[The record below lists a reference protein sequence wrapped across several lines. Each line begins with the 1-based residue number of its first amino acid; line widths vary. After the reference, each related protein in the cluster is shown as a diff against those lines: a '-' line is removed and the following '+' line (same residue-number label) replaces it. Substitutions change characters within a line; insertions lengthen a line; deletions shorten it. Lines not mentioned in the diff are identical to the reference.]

1 MKLELTDIIKRPLL
15 SEKSVFLGTHR
26 NAYSFQVDRRA
37 DKTSIRQAIEEIYH
51 VKVSEVRTSVVP
63 GRSRRS
69 KTRLPNDA
77 GVEKSGGSGTSGPQV
92 GYLLKDRA
100 PPAEPPLPGGKSP
113 APVRRGKRDHHA
125 D

>member
-37 DKTSIRQAIEEIYH
+37 DKISIRQAIEEIYH

-69 KTRLPNDA
+69 KHGYRTTPA
-77 GVEKSGGSGTSGPQV
+77 WKKAVVQV
-92 GYLLKDRA
+92 H
-100 PPAEPPLPGGKSP
+100 P
-113 APVRRGKRDHHA
+113 DHKL
-125 D
+125 DIY